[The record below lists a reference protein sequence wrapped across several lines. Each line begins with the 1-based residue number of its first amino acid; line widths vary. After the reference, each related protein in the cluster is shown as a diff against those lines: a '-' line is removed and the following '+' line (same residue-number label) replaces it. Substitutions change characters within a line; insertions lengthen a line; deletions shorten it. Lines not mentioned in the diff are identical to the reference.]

1 MRPADAGRLRPP
13 YHLLQRPARRGAT
26 LRGLRHPAAAP
37 GRSGRSQGRAP
48 GQPERAR
55 TDHRFDLAASAVRRR
70 HQKCRSPARCVRQ
83 RSESRDLR
91 QHRRHAARCVPRVAG
106 RIRLRE
112 NDPRRRYPR
121 RTDRDQRLARSRYGG
136 SRRTDRIVPRRRTV
150 AGDLHRY
157 RQRRDA
163 FGPVRPAVSATPKT
177 FPEIDIT
184 VSGGISHG
192 KTSKNSIG
200 TDCAASSS
208 ARRSTK
214 DGSVSNRLEKYML
227 TVRTDKK
234 QQRC

>member
-13 YHLLQRPARRGAT
+13 YHLLQRPARRGST

-37 GRSGRSQGRAP
+37 GRSGRGQGRAP

-55 TDHRFDLAASAVRRR
+55 TDHRFDLAASAI
-70 HQKCRSPARCVRQ
+70 
-83 RSESRDLR
+83 
-91 QHRRHAARCVPRVAG
+91 RVAG

-157 RQRRDA
+157 HQGRDA
-163 FGPVRPAVSATPKT
+163 FGPVRPAVSATPKN
-177 FPEIDIT
+177 
-184 VSGGISHG
+184 VSGDRRHG
-192 KTSKNSIG
+192 QTPG
-200 TDCAASSS
+200 LG
-208 ARRSTK
+208 ARHL
-214 DGSVSNRLEKYML
+214 RLS
-227 TVRTDKK
+227 
-234 QQRC
+234 